1 MILFANVCF
10 IKSFVIRFN
19 ECAIHRMLRI
29 CEIFQK
35 LNFVQNEHLTQH
47 LLQCLQIFEHQFLQE
62 LLVFVEQEIQLY
74 DFHLKNY

>member
-29 CEIFQK
+29 CGNFPEIKFRA
-35 LNFVQNEHLTQH
+35 E
-47 LLQCLQIFEHQFLQE
+47 
-62 LLVFVEQEIQLY
+62 
-74 DFHLKNY
+74 